1 MKELEEYLNSK
12 IGLSNNKNIELLKTV
27 FTRLQLTELS
37 ERTIAVVGTNGKTST
52 SKFIHRLLKK
62 NNRSSLTFT
71 SPHLVEYTERIKSD
85 KNLNLQDNLDFV
97 KDLEEK
103 NKIVLGYFEAL
114 FLLAC
119 KSFLESEYD
128 YYICEAGIGG
138 KLDTTSIIQSK
149 NVVLTNIGKDHQDL
163 LGYTDQEVL
172 DQKIFISKNIEN
184 LFVGDINSE
193 LINII
198 KNNYPHSKVKYFL
211 RDTVETLNMNLK
223 DLMANQKNFLLAL
236 STVSSLLNN
245 DILNESISLNFEEI
259 EGRFEIV
266 NQNPVKIID
275 GAHNL
280 DGVKHLFKDY
290 ERQYDFQQTDI
301 FIGFKKGK
309 DIESI
314 INFINSQSKYKI
326 YFIEEQTFYDQENP
340 VVYLDYFQKAK
351 FEYEVVS
358 LDAFSSNKNP
368 SILLGSLYLIGEFKK
383 RKLV

>member
-12 IGLSNNKNIELLKTV
+12 IGLSNNKNLELLNTV
-27 FTRLQLTELS
+27 FTRLQLAELS

-52 SKFIHRLLKK
+52 AKYIHRLLKK
-62 NNRSSLTFT
+62 NNKSSLTFT

-85 KNLNLQDNLDFV
+85 KDLNLQDNLDFV

-103 NKIVLGYFEAL
+103 NKIVLGYFETL

-119 KSFLESEYD
+119 KSFLESQCD
-128 YYICEAGIGG
+128 YFICEAGIGG
-138 KLDTTSIIQSK
+138 MLDTTSIIQSK
-149 NVVLTNIGKDHQDL
+149 NVVLTNIGKDHQNL
-163 LGYTDQEVL
+163 LGYTDLEVL
-172 DQKIFISKNIEN
+172 YQKIFISKNIEN
-184 LFVGDINSE
+184 LFLGDMNSQ

-211 RDTVETLNMNLK
+211 RDTAGTLNMNLK
-223 DLMANQKNFLLAL
+223 YLTANQKNYLLAL
-236 STVSSLLNN
+236 STVSSLLNL
-245 DILNESISLNFEEI
+245 DIINESISFNFEAI
-259 EGRFEIV
+259 EGRFEII
-266 NQNPVKIID
+266 NQNPVKILD

-290 ERQYDFQQTDI
+290 EKNYDFEQTDV

-314 INFINSQSKYKI
+314 ISFINLKSKYKI
-326 YFIEEQTFYDQENP
+326 YFIKEKTFYDQENP

-358 LDAFSSNKNP
+358 LDTFSSNKNP